1 MASELLFLS
10 IAVLFGLVCFLL
22 WRNMGLKNALIT
34 ANAELRIIK
43 DNEKI
48 LTTQFQNIAH
58 EIINKSAMATHDNQQ
73 NKLHEILAPF
83 AKNITELQSKIDLK
97 FTADGEKIKELAGFI
112 QGLNTASMAL
122 GMEAKNLS
130 DALKNNKI
138 QGNWGEMLLERILED
153 SGLVKNIHFESQVA
167 LMNDDNQRYIPDI
180 RIKLPDDKIVIIDS
194 KVNLIDYQRFVVSG
208 NEEDSRNHLK
218 AIKNQINNLSEKP
231 YQKLAGNNADLVM
244 MFIPIESAF
253 YQAIQADN
261 ELMDYAL
268 KRKIFIVSP
277 STIMLSLK
285 LIHQLW
291 QNDKIAKNSQEI
303 ARLGGALYDKLAGFV
318 DDFIKIG
325 NQLQTTRGTFEAAEN
340 KLRSGKGNALKIADD
355 LKNAGAKAQKN
366 IAITN
371 DEIVDINIP

>member
-1 MASELLFLS
+1 MAIEAAYIIIFCL
-10 IAVLFGLVCFLL
+10 IGLIVYLL
-22 WRNMGLKNALIT
+22 WRNNGLKSAFIAADT
-34 ANAELRIIK
+34 ELRIIK
-43 DNEKI
+43 DNEKT
-48 LTTQFQNIAH
+48 LTSQFQNIAN
-58 EIINKSAMATHDNQQ
+58 EIINKSAIANQQ
-73 NKLHEILAPF
+73 SQHHKLNEILAPF
-83 AKNITELQSKIDLK
+83 EKNISELQSKIDNK

-112 QGLNTASMAL
+112 QGLNTASLAL
-122 GMEAKNLS
+122 GKEAKTLS

-167 LMNDDNQRYIPDI
+167 LVSDDNQRFIPDV
-180 RIKLPDDKIVIIDS
+180 RIKLPDDKIVIIDA

-208 NEEDSRNHLK
+208 SEEDSKNHLK

-231 YQKLAGNNADLVM
+231 YQKLSGNNADLVM

-318 DDFIKIG
+318 EDFVKIG
-325 NQLQTTRGTFEAAEN
+325 TQLQTT
-340 KLRSGKGNALKIADD
+340 KKHL
-355 LKNAGAKAQKN
+355 
-366 IAITN
+366 
-371 DEIVDINIP
+371 